1 METTS
6 HSVWFAILFKKFF
19 DYPLLKT
26 LVAAGL
32 SVVGF
37 LFDGLLREAMLALLI
52 LLVFDFITGV
62 AAAKR
67 EGKEIS
73 SHTAFRTAVKIAIYF
88 LLVSSG
94 RMAELATSES
104 LPFVDEAVIA
114 FLGVTELI
122 SILENVGR
130 LGYAVPL
137 KLLNKLK
144 DFRDNKNQNSLTK

>member
-1 METTS
+1 MIKT
-6 HSVWFAILFKKFF
+6 FA
-19 DYPLLKT
+19 
-26 LVAAGL
+26 AALL
-32 SVVGF
+32 SVTGF

-52 LLVFDFITGV
+52 LLIFDFITGV

-67 EGKEIS
+67 EGQEIS
-73 SHTAFRTAVKIAIYF
+73 SHSAFRTAVKIAVYF
-88 LLVSSG
+88 LLISAG
-94 RMAELATSES
+94 RMAEATIGST
-104 LPFVDEAVIA
+104 LPFIDEAVLA

-144 DFRDNKNQNSLTK
+144 DYRDRGGQKNN

>member
-1 METTS
+1 MEITN
-6 HSVWFAILFKKFF
+6 HSVWIVILFKKFF
-19 DYPLLKT
+19 DYPLIKIF
-26 LVAAGL
+26 VAMVL
-32 SVVGF
+32 SCVGF

-52 LLVFDFITGV
+52 LLIFDFVTGI

-67 EGKEIS
+67 EGNEIN

-94 RMAELATSES
+94 RMAEVATRST
-104 LPFVDEAVIA
+104 LPFIDEAVIA

-130 LGYAVPL
+130 LGYAIPL

-144 DFRDNKNQNSLTK
+144 SYRDNSNHN